1 MRLLLDTNV
10 VVSALLWRGTPYRLL
25 AAIRERGDV
34 QLVTSITLLDEL
46 ADVLARPFAAQRLAM
61 IGRTVRDVVA
71 DYVELVELVEP
82 AKVPRVVLG
91 DVDDDQVIAA
101 AVAARVDLIVT
112 GDRRHLLPIG
122 IHDGIA
128 IVDAGEAVRRI
139 TTERR
144 LIRAP
149 PRRDEI
155 QPEGGPPD
163 MD

>member
-1 MRLLLDTNV
+1 MLLDTNV

-34 QLVTSITLLDEL
+34 QLVASMALLDEF

-71 DYVELVELVEP
+71 DYVALVELVEP
-82 AKVPRVVLG
+82 ANVPRVVLG

-101 AVAARVDLIVT
+101 AVAARVDLIVS

-122 IHDGIA
+122 SHDGIA

-139 TTERR
+139 TAR
-144 LIRAP
+144 
-149 PRRDEI
+149 
-155 QPEGGPPD
+155 
-163 MD
+163 

>member
-10 VVSALLWRGTPYRLL
+10 VLSALLWRGTPYRLL

-149 PRRDEI
+149 PPAR
-155 QPEGGPPD
+155 
-163 MD
+163 

>member
-1 MRLLLDTNV
+1 VRLLLDTNV

-149 PRRDEI
+149 PPAR
-155 QPEGGPPD
+155 
-163 MD
+163 

>member
-46 ADVLARPFAAQRLAM
+46 ADVLARPFAAQWLAM

-91 DVDDDQVIAA
+91 YVDDDQVIAA

-149 PRRDEI
+149 PPAR
-155 QPEGGPPD
+155 
-163 MD
+163 

>member
-1 MRLLLDTNV
+1 VRLLLDTNV

-25 AAIRERGDV
+25 AEIRERGDV
-34 QLVTSITLLDEL
+34 QLVASMALLDEF

-71 DYVELVELVEP
+71 DYVALVELVEP
-82 AKVPRVVLG
+82 ANVPRVVLG

-101 AVAARVDLIVT
+101 AVAARVDLIVS

-122 IHDGIA
+122 SHDGIA

-139 TTERR
+139 TAR
-144 LIRAP
+144 
-149 PRRDEI
+149 
-155 QPEGGPPD
+155 
-163 MD
+163 

>member
-25 AAIRERGDV
+25 AEIRERGDV
-34 QLVTSITLLDEL
+34 QLVASMALLDEF

-71 DYVELVELVEP
+71 DYVALVELVEP
-82 AKVPRVVLG
+82 ANVPRVVLG

-101 AVAARVDLIVT
+101 AVAARVDLIVS

-122 IHDGIA
+122 SHDGIA

-139 TTERR
+139 TAR
-144 LIRAP
+144 
-149 PRRDEI
+149 
-155 QPEGGPPD
+155 
-163 MD
+163 

>member
-71 DYVELVELVEP
+71 DYVALVELVEP
-82 AKVPRVVLG
+82 ANVPRVVLG

-101 AVAARVDLIVT
+101 AVAARVDLIVS

-122 IHDGIA
+122 SHDGIA

-139 TTERR
+139 TAR
-144 LIRAP
+144 
-149 PRRDEI
+149 
-155 QPEGGPPD
+155 
-163 MD
+163 

>member
-1 MRLLLDTNV
+1 VRLLLDTNV

-34 QLVTSITLLDEL
+34 QLVASMALLDEL

-71 DYVELVELVEP
+71 DYVALVELVEP
-82 AKVPRVVLG
+82 ANVPRVVLG

-101 AVAARVDLIVT
+101 AVAARVDLIVS

-122 IHDGIA
+122 SHDGIA

-139 TTERR
+139 TAR
-144 LIRAP
+144 
-149 PRRDEI
+149 
-155 QPEGGPPD
+155 
-163 MD
+163 

>member
-71 DYVELVELVEP
+71 DYVELVELVES
-82 AKVPRVVLG
+82 ANVPRVVLG

-122 IHDGIA
+122 SHDGIA

-149 PRRDEI
+149 PPAR
-155 QPEGGPPD
+155 
-163 MD
+163 

>member
-34 QLVTSITLLDEL
+34 QLVASMALLDEF

-71 DYVELVELVEP
+71 DYVALVELVEP
-82 AKVPRVVLG
+82 ANVPRVVLG

-101 AVAARVDLIVT
+101 AVAARVDLIVS

-122 IHDGIA
+122 SHDGIA

-139 TTERR
+139 TAR
-144 LIRAP
+144 
-149 PRRDEI
+149 
-155 QPEGGPPD
+155 
-163 MD
+163 

>member
-1 MRLLLDTNV
+1 VRLLLDTNV

-34 QLVTSITLLDEL
+34 QLVASMALLDEF

-71 DYVELVELVEP
+71 DYVALVELVEP
-82 AKVPRVVLG
+82 ANVPRVVLG

-101 AVAARVDLIVT
+101 AVAARVDLIVS

-122 IHDGIA
+122 SHDGIA

-139 TTERR
+139 TGR
-144 LIRAP
+144 
-149 PRRDEI
+149 
-155 QPEGGPPD
+155 
-163 MD
+163 

>member
-149 PRRDEI
+149 LPAR
-155 QPEGGPPD
+155 
-163 MD
+163 

>member
-149 PRRDEI
+149 PPAR
-155 QPEGGPPD
+155 
-163 MD
+163 